1 MSEQPEDPFGDGWP
15 YVHPMVLR
23 LLAAKEGDLIEV
35 AQPDGGRETY
45 RLTSATLT
53 EDGFGVSLQMERAEP

>member
-15 YVHPMVLR
+15 YVHPMVPR

-35 AQPDGGRETY
+35 IQPDGEHETY
-45 RLTSATLT
+45 RLVSATPA
-53 EDGFGVSLQMERAEP
+53 EDGSVVTFQMEPVP